1 MRPPKSNRIWPHLQ
15 VFHSRK
21 IQTGC
26 LQRGPT
32 PPFKPFML
40 TLKNE
45 VECRFSFCCK
55 ILDSD
60 RETIARLRNCIMT
73 LTDNGVMLFNTSLQ
87 YAYDASMKHA
97 VGNVFK
103 IHF

>member
-1 MRPPKSNRIWPHLQ
+1 
-15 VFHSRK
+15 
-21 IQTGC
+21 
-26 LQRGPT
+26 
-32 PPFKPFML
+32 ML